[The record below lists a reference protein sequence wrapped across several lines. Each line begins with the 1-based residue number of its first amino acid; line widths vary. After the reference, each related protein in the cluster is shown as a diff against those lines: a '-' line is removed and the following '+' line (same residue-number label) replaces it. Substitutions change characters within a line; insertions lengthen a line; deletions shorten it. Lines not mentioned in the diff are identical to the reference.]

1 MHSEPEPK
9 FAIGDEV
16 VFTLGRDERQDKH
29 KRSKPAQFSGVISR
43 IHEPNKIGRI
53 YEIQIPDRSRNN
65 TFAKYEHDIRL
76 KEES

>member
-1 MHSEPEPK
+1 MSEEPK
-9 FAIGDEV
+9 FNIGDKV

-29 KRSKPAQFSGVISR
+29 RSKPMDFTGVISR
-43 IHEPNKIGRI
+43 IYPPNKIGRI
-53 YEIQIPDRSRNN
+53 YEITTPERRHR